1 MIDRKEFLK
10 LSCTSCLLGAAAMML
25 PGITGCSPTATNIFK
40 TEIADKKIVV
50 PLQLFETAKL
60 QVVRPKG
67 WLYDI
72 AVQKQ
77 DDGNFTAL
85 LLQCTH
91 FDNQLTTVQN
101 GFYCSLHGSRFNA
114 DGGVVKGPAENAL
127 KQFKTTKDN
136 SNLTILV

>member
-72 AVQKQ
+72 AVQKL

-85 LLQCTH
+85 LLQCTIVDRLWWGRRCH
-91 FDNQLTTVQN
+91 IQVYIFIT
-101 GFYCSLHGSRFNA
+101 GK
-114 DGGVVKGPAENAL
+114 GGKTGLSPFFVKPIVS
-127 KQFKTTKDN
+127 QFCIAPYHAVSK
-136 SNLTILV
+136 VF